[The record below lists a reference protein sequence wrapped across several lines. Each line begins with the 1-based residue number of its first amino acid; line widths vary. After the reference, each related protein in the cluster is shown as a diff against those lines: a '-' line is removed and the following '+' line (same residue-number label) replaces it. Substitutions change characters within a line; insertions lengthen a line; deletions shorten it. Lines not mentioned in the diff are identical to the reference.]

1 MMRGRRS
8 KSGPSPQLET
18 KSRGPSDV
26 WGEKRCVL
34 SSPRQSPASARGVCT
49 ATAGCRGRVGAHAHG
64 AHSGCWALR
73 SFSRRVS
80 ALACFF
86 IHPASPSQA
95 FPNGLEAEAQIPP
108 SAEGPLS
115 PVSPH
120 SREPWGDS
128 WRDSKEKNL
137 TSGHRTDFLSSHFFY
152 GGKILPSQPC
162 LMCNPVVLS
171 TFPLLG
177 NPHHNHLQNSVPPAK
192 PKLRPHPA
200 PPPRP
205 AAPGSR
211 RPPPPPSLRVR
222 PHWVPLWSGVT
233 RVLGLAR
240 FTERNTQKPHPRR
253 SLCRDPFL
261 SGAERCPLQ
270 ARPHLLSHSSAT
282 ASVWLLRVMPL
293 RTNVD
298 GVRPPPRDSALR
310 ALGSASG
317 VGLLDHA
324 VILIF

>member
-211 RPPPPPSLRVR
+211 RPPPPPVSESDHTGSLC
-222 PHWVPLWSGVT
+222 GVESHGFSDWL
-233 RVLGLAR
+233 VLLSVI
-240 FTERNTQKPHPRR
+240 PR
-253 SLCRDPFL
+253 SLTRAAASVGIPSFPGL
-261 SGAERCPLQ
+261 SGAPCR
-270 ARPHLLSHSSAT
+270 H
-282 ASVWLLRVMPL
+282 
-293 RTNVD
+293 
-298 GVRPPPRDSALR
+298 
-310 ALGSASG
+310 
-317 VGLLDHA
+317 DH
-324 VILIF
+324 IC